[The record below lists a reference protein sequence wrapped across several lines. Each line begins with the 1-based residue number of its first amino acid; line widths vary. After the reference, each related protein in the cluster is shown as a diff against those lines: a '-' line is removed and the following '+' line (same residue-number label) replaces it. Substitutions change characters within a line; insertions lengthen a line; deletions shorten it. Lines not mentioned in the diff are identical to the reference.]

1 MKLSDGAMA
10 AVADHGGS
18 LGRAQAL
25 FPARA
30 TAFRRPLDGY
40 QSALLSAFR
49 TARHRPVAIAGT
61 ARARELAEVAAAA
74 YGAPSA
80 AHVVAAPGTQILLP
94 RVASLVRPGKALVF
108 GPTYAE
114 HKRAAAIAGHAAA
127 EVDDFAALAAADLAI
142 VVNPNNPDG
151 RIVERGR
158 LLELA
163 GTLRGRGGLLV
174 VDEAFMDVGPRAES
188 LAGDVG
194 QGGIVVLRSFGKF
207 FGLAGLRL
215 GFALADTLTV
225 ERLETQLGPW
235 AVAGPALD
243 YGIRA
248 LADTDWQTTMRLRLA
263 QDAARLDALFGRFD
277 VPVAGGTAL
286 FRYLRLTDAAGSV
299 FGAWRARHAASAFCR
314 PAASAALRAA
324 GFRRGMA
331 AAGIGACRQGRTAR
345 RWAEGD
351 RVMIHVCSLAKVEE
365 TVARP
370 APSVY
375 SRCLPPA
382 PK

>member
-10 AVADHGGS
+10 AVDHGGS
-18 LGRAQAL
+18 LGRASAL
-25 FPARA
+25 FPRA
-30 TAFRRPLDGY
+30 PQPFVDLSTGINPHSYPLFDLP
-40 QSALLSAFR
+40 ATTLSRLPEA
-49 TARHRPVAIAGT
+49 
-61 ARARELAEVAAAA
+61 ARARELAEVAARA

-80 AHVVAAPGTQILLP
+80 ANVAAAPGTQILLP
-94 RVASLVRPGKALVF
+94 RVASLVSPGKALVL

-127 EVDDFAALAAADLAI
+127 EVDDFEALAGADLAI

-151 RIVERGR
+151 RVVGRGR

-163 GTLRGRGGLLV
+163 GRLRAKGGLLV

-215 GFALADTLTV
+215 GFALADTLAV
-225 ERLETQLGPW
+225 ERLEAQLGPW

-243 YGIRA
+243 YGLRA
-248 LADTDWQTTMRLRLA
+248 LADTDWQTTMRQRLA

-277 VPVAGGTAL
+277 APVAGGTTL
-286 FRYLRLTDAAGSV
+286 FRYLRLTDAAGLFSALGGRGV
-299 FGAWRARHAASAFCR
+299 LLRHFADR
-314 PAASAALRAA
+314 PQVLRAGLPGSDEEWQRLESA
-324 GFRRGMA
+324 LA
-331 AAGIGACRQGRTAR
+331 DWAAR
-345 RWAEGD
+345 RDDGPKE
-351 RVMIHVCSLAKVEE
+351 I
-365 TVARP
+365 
-370 APSVY
+370 AP
-375 SRCLPPA
+375 
-382 PK
+382 